1 MVTQAEVREAFVENG
16 QLVLRE
22 PLPLPDGTVVKVRVE
37 EPGESPLLEI
47 ARNAIDMGVEDG
59 AEQHDHYVYGTPKRA
74 G

>member
-1 MVTQAEVREAFVENG
+1 MSIREALVENG

-22 PLPLPDGTVVKVRVE
+22 PLALPDGTRVTVRVE

-47 ARNAIDMGVEDG
+47 ARKAVDMGIEDG
-59 AEQHDHYVYGTPKRA
+59 AEQHDHHIYGTPKRA

>member
-1 MVTQAEVREAFVENG
+1 MAIREALVEKG

-22 PLPLPDGTVVKVRVE
+22 PLALPDGTRVTVRVE

-47 ARNAIDMGVEDG
+47 ARKAVEMGVEDG